1 MQFVCDVAR
10 LAYQT
15 SAQSKQIA
23 RKLRRATK
31 TPTQFAG
38 ALPTLAHRID
48 ALCLCARQQ
57 CESARRTMRSHCLP
71 WIHSLAGSAPF
82 ASERARA
89 RATCCWLIS
98 SSISAA
104 RICHSLTGRSQAT
117 LSLDC
122 ATNSLIQNDSDKL
135 QDRKTKAAPIQSQH
149 ATSNNNHRRRGHT
162 CQVRKQIMRR
172 RRLRSTH

>member
-1 MQFVCDVAR
+1 MRCCSLGLSNERAK
-10 LAYQT
+10 QT
-15 SAQSKQIA
+15 DCAQIA
-23 RKLRRATK
+23 STRRRRRRNLRGRFRRWPIGSTLCVC
-31 TPTQFAG
+31 
-38 ALPTLAHRID
+38 ALGNNV
-48 ALCLCARQQ
+48 
-57 CESARRTMRSHCLP
+57 SARRTMRSHCLP

-82 ASERARA
+82 ASARARA

-104 RICHSLTGRSQAT
+104 RICHSLAGRSQAT

-135 QDRKTKAAPIQSQH
+135 QDRKTKAAPIRSQH